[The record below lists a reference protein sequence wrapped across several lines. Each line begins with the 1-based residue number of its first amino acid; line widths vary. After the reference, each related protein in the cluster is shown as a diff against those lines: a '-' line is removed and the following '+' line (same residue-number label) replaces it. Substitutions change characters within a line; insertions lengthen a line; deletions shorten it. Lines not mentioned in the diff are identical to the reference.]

1 MDQGNVMH
9 HNTTFSDSDSSHSYY
24 PVDLRYGDELEVRQC
39 LEYACGNVE
48 GNIVGRSE

>member
-1 MDQGNVMH
+1 MH
-9 HNTTFSDSDSSHSYY
+9 HIMYNIFGFRFESFILSSRST
-24 PVDLRYGDELEVRQC
+24 LRSDELEVRQC